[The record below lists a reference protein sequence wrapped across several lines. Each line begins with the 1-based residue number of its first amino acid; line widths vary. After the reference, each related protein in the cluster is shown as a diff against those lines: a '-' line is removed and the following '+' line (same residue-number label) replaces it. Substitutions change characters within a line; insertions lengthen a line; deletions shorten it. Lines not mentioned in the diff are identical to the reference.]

1 METANRPEAH
11 LCWSGFISWPRSVRA
26 VRRHWR
32 CIDRR
37 RRMRRHGCALC
48 ERLRVCAWRSV
59 HQPPEHNATVIRR
72 AQDPCNRISQDTRPH
87 PQLHYDRGISAS
99 PTRAPVSGHLGASR
113 GISGHLGASRR
124 RQPELQSR
132 GISGHLGAS
141 RGISG
146 HLGVAIQSVA
156 VIARGTPVA
165 TSADRKGSPLRT
177 RTPPPQP
184 RPTWPPRRHDC
195 KHAKMA
201 RQYDGL
207 RSQ

>member
-124 RQPELQSR
+124 RHPVSGRHCSRDASGNFCRSKGLAASYSHPTASASANLATKTPRLQAR
-132 GISGHLGAS
+132 KNGT
-141 RGISG
+141 
-146 HLGVAIQSVA
+146 SV
-156 VIARGTPVA
+156 
-165 TSADRKGSPLRT
+165 
-177 RTPPPQP
+177 
-184 RPTWPPRRHDC
+184 
-195 KHAKMA
+195 
-201 RQYDGL
+201 
-207 RSQ
+207 